1 MRLMQKSLSLLRT
14 AAPVAFFY
22 NVFLL
27 AQYVA
32 SSLSSVSL
40 SAHPPSASALQRT
53 IVDAAC

>member
-1 MRLMQKSLSLLRT
+1 M
-14 AAPVAFFY
+14 F
-22 NVFLL
+22 FLL

-53 IVDAAC
+53 IVDAACWSKQCSAYPVET